1 VTLAARVDPG
11 LYWQALRM
19 ASDLQPLVVAD
30 VGAWRRWLDQH
41 HAQST
46 GVWLVLA
53 KQGATQPTRLT
64 YDEALEE
71 ALRYGWIDGQLRRA
85 DDATYSRRFTPR
97 RAGSAW
103 SKRNVAIIE
112 RLIGEGRMHAAGLAE
127 VERARADGRWDAA
140 YGGMRGS
147 EVPADLAAAL
157 RADPRAQ
164 AMFETLSS
172 QNRYSVLY
180 RIETAKRPDTRSRR
194 IAQFVE
200 MLARGET
207 LHPQDGPP
215 SR

>member
-1 VTLAARVDPG
+1 
-11 LYWQALRM
+11 M

-71 ALRYGWIDGQLRRA
+71 ALRYGWIDGQLRRS